1 VNAYRRFTTDK
12 IEYISSF
19 SDNVRVYSPENV
31 GTADT
36 KGLEL
41 NFKYTPYNKIT
52 FNGDLNYNY
61 FIREGI
67 FNEESFDFN
76 NDYWSTK
83 ITSKYKVNKNLDMEV
98 TGRYNSSIQTIQGI
112 QFDNLYMDLGTR
124 ERQ

>member
-1 VNAYRRFTTDK
+1 MNAYRRFTTDK